1 MIRYALVC
9 STGHEFEAWFGNSK
23 AFDAQQRRGD
33 VVCPVCGATDVSKA
47 LMAPAVSTT
56 RKKDKKEGRPEPMP
70 VAANVSEPPEAAA
83 MLRKLRKHLTDN
95 AVYVGGKFAE
105 EARRIHFNEVEK
117 RAIYGEATPQEAHAL
132 IEDEVE
138 FHPLPRLPE
147 DQN

>member
-9 STGHEFEAWFGNSK
+9 SSEHEFEAWFGSSK
-23 AFDAQQRRGD
+23 VFEAQRRRGD

-47 LMAPAVSTT
+47 LMAPAVSTSK
-56 RKKDKKEGRPEPMP
+56 RKEQKAPAMPMP
-70 VAANVSEPPEAAA
+70 VAANVSEPPEAVA

-95 AVYVGGKFAE
+95 SDYVGGKFAE

-117 RAIYGEATPQEAHAL
+117 RSIYGEATPQEAHAL
-132 IEDEVE
+132 IEDGVE